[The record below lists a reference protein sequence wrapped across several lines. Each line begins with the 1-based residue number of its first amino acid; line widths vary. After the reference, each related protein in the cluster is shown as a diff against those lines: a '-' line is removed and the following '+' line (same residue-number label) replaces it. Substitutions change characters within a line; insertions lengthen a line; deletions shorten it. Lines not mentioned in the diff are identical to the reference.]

1 MTETAVLLRRRGHP
15 LTHGLSGH
23 PLYDTWWNML
33 ARCEDEHHAAY
44 ECYGGR
50 GITVCRE
57 WHDVAVFI
65 DWIEENLGPRPE
77 GCSLDRVETY
87 HGNYGPGE
95 VRWATPKEQ
104 AENRRIPGGCPT
116 QCIACP
122 PARPSPPARP
132 VRAYAPPGTKIC
144 TTCGP
149 AEGLKS
155 ISEFYRKTRGGF
167 ENECKR
173 CKKARTA
180 AWVKANR
187 ATQ

>member
-104 AENRRIPGGCPT
+104 AETQVYSWWVPGLSASPVHRPDQALQPGRCGPT
-116 QCIACP
+116 RLPAP
-122 PARPSPPARP
+122 RSARPAAR
-132 VRAYAPPGTKIC
+132 
-144 TTCGP
+144 
-149 AEGLKS
+149 LKD
-155 ISEFYRKTRGGF
+155 
-167 ENECKR
+167 
-173 CKKARTA
+173 
-180 AWVKANR
+180 
-187 ATQ
+187 